1 MKTNGVLMLAATL
14 AGLVLFATSSAL
26 AAQENAEVR
35 GSANIEVVAHLPMG
49 AEGSVSDIEIS
60 QDMDRPYV
68 YLGREVFGDVSG
80 MERGIDVI
88 DIRDPANPEVIVRWR
103 IEDSELHVGAG
114 GKDLKE
120 FKWNDRYYVVLSTQ
134 FRQGGPDYDLGAII
148 FDVTGLP
155 DPSQVREVGRMQ

>member
-1 MKTNGVLMLAATL
+1 MKTNRILMLEATL

-35 GSANIEVVAHLPMG
+35 GSDNIEVVAHVPMG

-68 YLGREVFGDVSG
+68 YLGREVFGDISG

-88 DIRDPANPEVIVRWR
+88 DIRDPENPR
-103 IEDSELHVGAG
+103 
-114 GKDLKE
+114 
-120 FKWNDRYYVVLSTQ
+120 
-134 FRQGGPDYDLGAII
+134 
-148 FDVTGLP
+148 
-155 DPSQVREVGRMQ
+155 